1 MSTKLLEKT
10 ILKKVDELI
19 EIIIS
24 LSKRDE
30 GFEVLYDKSIEKTKE
45 IIPLIL
51 HFIDG
56 KTSLVVPML
65 YQLIM
70 EKLPDPKILSS
81 FGNLK
86 EEVDMLLNNVKQ
98 DYLLADEKLEEI
110 ESFLTDENQK
120 SQKFQPG
127 LYSTVTMIYPN
138 YQIISDYR
146 IGGQIVDIFIPEL
159 KMLLLTGK
167 VNNKI
172 KLDFYCKKNNF
183 QLIQIPKEIELDY
196 RKLLRFLR
204 QQQIN

>member
-167 VNNKI
+167 VNNRI